1 MRPTTA
7 PVDNVLAFRPP
18 TRGRQKYE
26 HPRDLVRDPY
36 LTKATKRAI
45 LASWAS
51 DACAVAS
58 NPALRAP
65 AELRSPV
72 PVSDILDALR
82 ALDDPR
88 EPPGGRP
95 ARLRSTLRNVAAA

>member
-7 PVDNVLAFRPP
+7 PIDNVLAFRLP
-18 TRGRQKYE
+18 TRGGQKYE
-26 HPRDLVRDPY
+26 HPRDLLRAPG
-36 LTKATKRAI
+36 LTAAEKRSI
-45 LASWAS
+45 LACWAS
-51 DACAVAS
+51 DAFAVAS

-65 AELRSPV
+65 PELNSPV

-95 ARLRSTLRNVAAA
+95 ARLRSTERHVAAA

>member
-7 PVDNVLAFRPP
+7 PVDNVLAFRLPP
-18 TRGRQKYE
+18 EGRQYE
-26 HPRDLVRDPY
+26 HPRDLLRDPG
-36 LTKATKRAI
+36 LTRAAKRSI

-65 AELRSPV
+65 RELRSPV

-95 ARLRSTLRNVAAA
+95 ARLHSTERHVAAA